1 MAGKVLIRG
10 ISQPGVGV
18 EGIEGDQ
25 ALADPDIPQ
34 FDGVVIG
41 CRGQKPAVRGKGDAI
56 DTGNGKG
63 IDKFIVAPNLY
74 SNAMAGFPA

>member
-1 MAGKVLIRG
+1 MAGKVLFRG

-25 ALADPDIPQ
+25 ALAGPDIPQ

-41 CRGQKPAVRGKGDAI
+41 SRGQDAAVRGKGDAI
-56 DTGNGKG
+56 DTIGMSFQG
-63 IDKFIVAPNLY
+63 IDEPP
-74 SNAMAGFPA
+74 GFHLPQLHGVV